1 MISYDLFFT
10 IFLSFIVWD
19 SFRRSYNHEREVART
34 GVIMQRVRGRVT
46 TVGTPLLFPL
56 LMLIILLYAAPILGL
71 VRTLDIIAEISVHFM
86 MIMTVYYAFLLVV
99 MPIFRK
105 IFSARACAY
114 LWILPAALYNFIHI
128 FTIRSFTHP
137 KLILR
142 FPKNFVS
149 AAIAIWITGFITIMV
164 WTLVSHLRFRKEILE
179 DARKVTDEDALK
191 LWNDEQDLI
200 ERKRAIPL
208 VISEKIASPMTI
220 GVWDKKLVTVLPANH
235 YTIDELQLIFRHELR
250 HIQRQDG
257 DTKAFLAFYR
267 AFCWFNPLVWIA
279 SKKASEDIELSCDEM
294 VLYNADETKRR
305 KYAELL
311 LDTAGDGRG
320 FSTCLSASASTLRY
334 RLKNA
339 VTQRKRLSGTLLMA
353 VVIAVVM
360 LGGKAIAVSF
370 DYGTIGEVLFENKQL
385 DYDDYVLFDYES
397 KEKPYQKDGTR
408 AHGIK
413 DIEKLWDYISSLNI
427 VKIGTMMDGPT
438 EAYKELH
445 FFIRKEDGAVQIWMM
460 DDILEVKHSK
470 ASGLYIIEDNIDW
483 ELIESCMDFEAEN
496 PDPPPV
502 RPTLGLFFDPPLEPY
517 EEALYAQGCVLSIDN
532 DGEKKEYEFE
542 TSGWGGLHGYKA
554 NKAFLNFNYEPEE
567 FYIEIEGMNGEG
579 KETVKPSQLGE
590 GNALDLKPY
599 YARYTVYGK
608 FNSHRHTT
616 YEMAFYFEINPNQR

>member
-1 MISYDLFFT
+1 MSYDLFFT
-10 IFLSFIVWD
+10 LFLSFIVWD
-19 SFRRSYNHEREVART
+19 SFRRSYNHEKEGART

-56 LMLIILLYAAPILGL
+56 LMLIILLYAAPLLGIS
-71 VRTLDIIAEISVHFM
+71 RSLDIIAEISVHFM
-86 MIMTVYYAFLLVV
+86 MIMTVYYAFLLIV
-99 MPIFRK
+99 MPLFRK

-128 FTIRSFTHP
+128 FTIRSFTKP
-137 KLILR
+137 KFIIK
-142 FPKNFVS
+142 FSKNFVS
-149 AAIAIWITGFITIMV
+149 AAIAIWITGFVIIMV
-164 WTLVSHLRFRKEILE
+164 WTIISHLRFRKEILT
-179 DARKVTDEDALK
+179 DAHKVTDEDILE

-220 GVWDKKLVTVLPANH
+220 GVWDKKLVTVLPSNH

-279 SKKASEDIELSCDEM
+279 SEKASEDIELSCDEM

-320 FSTCLSASASTLRY
+320 FTTCLSASASTLRY

-339 VTQRKRLSGTLLMA
+339 VTQRKRLSGALLMA

-360 LGGKAIAVSF
+360 LGGKAFAVSF
-370 DYGTIGEVLFENKQL
+370 NYGTIGEVLFENYGEYTGSTWHYEYKEELHKL
-385 DYDDYVLFDYES
+385 DT
-397 KEKPYQKDGTR
+397 KT
-408 AHGIK
+408 AHDIK
-413 DIEKLWDYISSLNI
+413 DEEKMIGYVESLD
-427 VKIGTMMDGPT
+427 VTKIGSIMEGPNEAHHILELSYST
-438 EAYKELH
+438 EKGYVRVCIL
-445 FFIRKEDGAVQIWMM
+445 DN
-460 DDILEVKHSK
+460 ILEVKHSK
-470 ASGLYIIEDNIDW
+470 ATGLYIIEDNIDW
-483 ELIESCMDFEAEN
+483 ELIEGCMDFDAEN

-502 RPTLGLFFDPPLEPY
+502 RPTLSMFFDPPLEPY

-590 GNALDLKPY
+590 GNALTLKPY
-599 YARYTVYGK
+599 YARYIVYGTFK
-608 FNSHRHTT
+608 SHRNTT
-616 YEMAFYFEINPNQR
+616 YEMAFWFEINPDEQ

>member
-1 MISYDLFFT
+1 MSYDLFFT
-10 IFLSFIVWD
+10 LFLSFIVWD
-19 SFRRSYNHEREVART
+19 SFRRSYNHEKEVART

-56 LMLIILLYAAPILGL
+56 LMLIILLYAAPLLG
-71 VRTLDIIAEISVHFM
+71 VRRTLDIIAEISVHFM
-86 MIMTVYYAFLLVV
+86 MIMTVYYAFLLIV
-99 MPIFRK
+99 MPLFRK

-128 FTIRSFTHP
+128 FTIRSFTQP
-137 KLILR
+137 KFIIK

-149 AAIAIWITGFITIMV
+149 AAIAIWITGFVIIMV
-164 WTLVSHLRFRKEILE
+164 WTIISHLRFRKEILT
-179 DARKVTDEDALK
+179 DARKVTDEDILE

-220 GVWDKKLVTVLPANH
+220 GVWDKKLVTVLPSNH

-279 SKKASEDIELSCDEM
+279 SEKASEDIELSCDEM

-320 FSTCLSASASTLRY
+320 FTTCLSASASTLRY

-339 VTQRKRLSGTLLMA
+339 VIQRKRLSGALLMA

-360 LGGKAIAVSF
+360 LGGKAFAVSF
-370 DYGTIGEVLFENKQL
+370 NYGTIGEVLFENYGEYTGSTWHYEYKEELHKL
-385 DYDDYVLFDYES
+385 DT
-397 KEKPYQKDGTR
+397 KT
-408 AHGIK
+408 AHDIK
-413 DIEKLWDYISSLNI
+413 DEEKMIGYVESLD
-427 VKIGTMMDGPT
+427 VTKIGSIMEGPNEAHHILELSYST
-438 EAYKELH
+438 EKGYVRVCIL
-445 FFIRKEDGAVQIWMM
+445 DN
-460 DDILEVKHSK
+460 ILEVKHSK
-470 ASGLYIIEDNIDW
+470 ATGLYIIEDNIDW
-483 ELIESCMDFEAEN
+483 EIIEGCMDFNAEN

-502 RPTLGLFFDPPLEPY
+502 RPTLSMFFDPPLEPY

-590 GNALDLKPY
+590 GNAPTLKPY
-599 YARYTVYGK
+599 YARYIVYGTFK
-608 FNSHRHTT
+608 SHRNTT
-616 YEMAFYFEINPNQR
+616 YEMAFWFEINPDEQ

>member
-1 MISYDLFFT
+1 MSYDLFFT
-10 IFLSFIVWD
+10 LFLSFIVWD
-19 SFRRSYNHEREVART
+19 SFRRSYNHEKEVART

-56 LMLIILLYAAPILGL
+56 LMLIILLYAAPLLG
-71 VRTLDIIAEISVHFM
+71 VRRTLDIIAEISVHFM
-86 MIMTVYYAFLLVV
+86 MIMTVYYAFLLIV
-99 MPIFRK
+99 MPLFRK

-128 FTIRSFTHP
+128 FTIRSFTQP
-137 KLILR
+137 KFIIK
-142 FPKNFVS
+142 FPKNLVS
-149 AAIAIWITGFITIMV
+149 AAIAIWLTGFVIIMV
-164 WTLVSHLRFRKEILE
+164 WTIISHLRFCKEILT
-179 DARKVTDEDALK
+179 DARKVTDEDILE

-208 VISEKIASPMTI
+208 VISDKIASPMTI
-220 GVWDKKLVTVLPANH
+220 GVWDKKLVTVLPSNH

-267 AFCWFNPLVWIA
+267 AFCWFNPLVWLA

-339 VTQRKRLSGTLLMA
+339 VTQRKCLSGALLMA

-360 LGGKAIAVSF
+360 LGGKAFAVSF
-370 DYGTIGEVLFENKQL
+370 DYGTAKEII
-385 DYDDYVLFDYES
+385 FDKFDEYYGISFHYES
-397 KEKPYQKDGTR
+397 EEKPYFYKPDKIIAVKDEET
-408 AHGIK
+408 
-413 DIEKLWDYISSLNI
+413 LYNYIGSLNI
-427 VKIGTMMDGPT
+427 SKIGSIMDGPV
-438 EAYKELH
+438 ERDYELELH
-445 FFIRKEDGAVQIWMM
+445 FQSNNGYFGMEINDNIM
-460 DDILEVKHSK
+460 EVMVPDNSK
-470 ASGLYIIEDNIDW
+470 VAGLYIIEDNIDW
-483 ELIESCMDFEAEN
+483 ELIEGCMDFDAEN

-502 RPTLGLFFDPPLEPY
+502 RPTLSMFFDPPLEPY
-517 EEALYAQGCVLSIDN
+517 EEALYAQACVLSIDR
-532 DGEKKEYEFE
+532 DGEKEEYEFE
-542 TSGWGGLHGYKA
+542 THGWGGLHGYKA

-579 KETVKPSQLGE
+579 KETVLPSQLGE
-590 GNALDLKPY
+590 GNALTLKPY
-599 YARYTVYGK
+599 YARYIVYGTFK
-608 FNSHRHTT
+608 SHRNTT
-616 YEMAFYFEINPNQR
+616 YEMAFWFEINPNEQ